1 MLDLCGI
8 ERGTVLG
15 LPVFEMVKN
24 FCLLFSS
31 LNPMVLKIGKSVL
44 EVGKMLFLLYT
55 EETSEVFILYIL
67 LISNLIF
74 SVSFCLG

>member
-1 MLDLCGI
+1 
-8 ERGTVLG
+8 
-15 LPVFEMVKN
+15 
-24 FCLLFSS
+24 
-31 LNPMVLKIGKSVL
+31 MVLKIGKSVL
-44 EVGKMLFLLYT
+44 EVGKMLFLLYI